1 MRDTILYSK
10 SGHVAILTMNRPEAL
25 NAITID
31 MIDALSAAL
40 SAAEADHE
48 VRALILTGTG
58 SAFCVGADIG
68 QLGLWTQDPSLR
80 ERFSARAPAMFRQ
93 LEEFRAPVI
102 AAVNGVAAAGGFELC
117 CFADLVVAAEDAR
130 IGDAHANFVGFGPV
144 SAVMASRVLPRKLAN
159 ELLFTG
165 DMWSAR
171 RLELAGFVNRV
182 VPPEQLMD
190 VAREL
195 AGKIAGKQPLALAA
209 AKTLM
214 RGAARAESQ
223 ALLAEAF
230 RLAGQIFETRDFAE
244 GVSAFKEKRPPAY
257 TGT

>member
-1 MRDTILYSK
+1 MRDTILYEK
-10 SGHVAILTMNRPEAL
+10 SGHVATITMNRPEAL

-31 MIDALSAAL
+31 MIEALSAAL
-40 SAAEADHE
+40 SAAEADHD
-48 VRALILTGTG
+48 VRALILTGSG
-58 SAFCVGADIG
+58 RAFCVGADIG
-68 QLGLWTQDPSLR
+68 QLGLWAQDPSLR

-93 LEEFRAPVI
+93 LEEFRTPVI

-117 CFADLVVAAEDAR
+117 CFADIVIAAEDAM

-144 SAVMASRVLPRKLAN
+144 SAVMASQVMPRKLAS
-159 ELLFTG
+159 ELLLTG

-182 VPPEQLMD
+182 VPPEKIMEA
-190 VAREL
+190 AREL
-195 AGKIAGKQPLALAA
+195 ARKIASKQPLALAA
-209 AKTLM
+209 AKSLM

-223 ALLAEAF
+223 ALLKEAF
-230 RLAGQIFETRDFAE
+230 QRAERIFETRDFAE
-244 GVSAFKEKRPPAY
+244 GVSAFQEKRPPAY